1 MTTARFT
8 ARFTAAWLPLSGAL
22 FRRHF
27 AARVLS
33 WTGTAVSPIAL
44 AFAVL
49 GIGGGVGGLGVV
61 LAADMAA
68 RAALLLVGGAV
79 ADRWPRSTVLVAA
92 NVVAAVGQGCAAALV
107 WSGTAQEI
115 RITCK
120 TLLELPD
127 PPPSEP
133 SAAKLPD
140 HPAYQQIMAVFAVV
154 NAPLRARAGV

>member
-107 WSGTAQEI
+107 WSGTAQVWH
-115 RITCK
+115 
-120 TLLELPD
+120 LAV
-127 PPPSEP
+127 
-133 SAAKLPD
+133 SAAWRGRSSGP
-140 HPAYQQIMAVFAVV
+140 
-154 NAPLRARAGV
+154 RRAGCSVRWCRRNSSGRPTRCCGWRRTR